1 MSHPRVVLREDDVAL
16 ASILVELF
24 ADEHIDVSRCTS
36 FEEIQ
41 AALDDY
47 PSAIVVS
54 DCWSHDSR
62 GQISSL
68 EVNEI
73 VALGRVAPVIVT
85 TGRSWPARASE
96 LPLGERV
103 VVIPKPYD
111 VDQLLDA
118 IRVAAERQCEGS
130 RG

>member
-1 MSHPRVVLREDDVAL
+1 MMLRSHLSWWSFLHTSTLMSAAARP
-16 ASILVELF
+16 
-24 ADEHIDVSRCTS
+24 SRK
-36 FEEIQ
+36 FRR
-41 AALDDY
+41 ALDDY

-85 TGRSWPARASE
+85 TGRSWPAHASE

-103 VVIPKPYD
+103 VVISKPYD

-130 RG
+130 RGYGSR